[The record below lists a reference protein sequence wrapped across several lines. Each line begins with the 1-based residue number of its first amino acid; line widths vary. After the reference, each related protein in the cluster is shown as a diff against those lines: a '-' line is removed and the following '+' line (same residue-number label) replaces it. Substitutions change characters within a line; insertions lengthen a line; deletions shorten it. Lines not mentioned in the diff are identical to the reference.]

1 MSNTVTKAIEAI
13 YNLESN
19 AEINQVIEAIKLKR
33 TALSR
38 SVTRSVRAG
47 DVVSFEGR
55 GGQTVTGTVTKVNRK
70 TIVVKDTASNTSWKV
85 TASMVTPLA
94 IGA

>member
-1 MSNTVTKAIEAI
+1 MSNTVTKAVEAI
-13 YNLESN
+13 YNLQSN
-19 AEINQVIEAIKLKR
+19 DELNEAIEAIKLKR
-33 TALSR
+33 TALAR

-47 DVVSFEGR
+47 DVVSFDGR
-55 GGQTVTGTVTKVNRK
+55 GGQTVTGKVIKVNTK
-70 TIVVKDTASNTSWKV
+70 TLVVQDSQSQTRWKV